1 MNPADLD
8 CLEVIPDA
16 VAQRAL
22 AERRELFRVAAVS
35 MLKRRGLKPDDL
47 AWAKRWA
54 AIKPLQCPLGTGGP
68 LSSPQHP
75 EAA

>member
-1 MNPADLD
+1 MIDTEIIQDP
-8 CLEVIPDA
+8 

-22 AERRELFRVAAVS
+22 AERRELFRTAAVS

-54 AIKPLQCPLGTGGP
+54 AIPPLQGPMGTGDP
-68 LSSPQHP
+68 VQPM
-75 EAA
+75 EAS